1 MKKILLLLIL
11 FYCVSSIMAQGIKVQ
26 FNTVNGYG
34 NNLYLD
40 NLTLGT
46 RFNTDVAVLNIE
58 NIIKDTS
65 YSIGSSPFVI
75 SPVVTFINVGKLNI
89 TSSFNV
95 TMTVIP
101 GSYSSTKSISSL
113 NSGLSTAVTFD
124 NLTITPGQQ
133 INITVT
139 ANLTGDQNP
148 SNNTLTQSSLYL
160 PGFLRKVLLEE
171 FTSSTCGPCAANN
184 PTIDAFVHN
193 KFDSLVA
200 IKYHM
205 NWPSPGNDPMY
216 LYNPQQQ
223 NDRRTY
229 YGVNAVPTVIM
240 DGVVRPEYPYTL
252 PNSLPDAF
260 NSRKVKGTP
269 INLSVTNT
277 RIPGDTI
284 RADITL
290 TISSN
295 LPAGQYFMRVHA
307 IERVVRYSTPPG
319 TNGEKD
325 FYDVFRRAYPNSEGT
340 QIPTAAGTYNFVIKY
355 PIDRQVWVDSLI
367 YTAVFVQNNVTK
379 EVLNSAKSRNYTES
393 NFVYTV
399 PKNTSVQKP
408 IIAFNFI
415 EANNAQL
422 IENNNPVISN
432 NFYYELFDGQF
443 PADGWS
449 ISNPDGG
456 ITFAQFTGANG
467 PSLGGN
473 KSIKMDFY
481 SYSTTNQ
488 NDFLYSRVY
497 SGLNEFDSLKFD
509 YAHANYPG
517 YTDRLIV
524 KLSLDGGVTYPH
536 TIFDKSG
543 ASLATA
549 GSSSN
554 SFIPTSPSQWA
565 TFSYSLMQVIPVE
578 LTSFEA
584 KANGLDVEL
593 NWTTATEI
601 NNHGFEIQRKL
612 TDDFVTVGFV
622 KGNGHSTSL
631 KKYSFT
637 DKELIEGNYVYRLKQ
652 IDYNGAYHY
661 SQEVE
666 VIVTGLNTY
675 FLEQNYPN
683 PFSATGKS
691 ASGGNPATTIRFNL
705 GENSNVTLKVYNSL
719 GEEIKILYSGKMNAG
734 KNEIVFD
741 AANLSSG
748 IYFYRIEALGENGST
763 FVSTKKMLINK

>member
-1 MKKILLLLIL
+1 
-11 FYCVSSIMAQGIKVQ
+11 
-26 FNTVNGYG
+26 
-34 NNLYLD
+34 
-40 NLTLGT
+40 
-46 RFNTDVAVLNIE
+46 
-58 NIIKDTS
+58 
-65 YSIGSSPFVI
+65 
-75 SPVVTFINVGKLNI
+75 
-89 TSSFNV
+89 
-95 TMTVIP
+95 
-101 GSYSSTKSISSL
+101 
-113 NSGLSTAVTFD
+113 
-124 NLTITPGQQ
+124 
-133 INITVT
+133 
-139 ANLTGDQNP
+139 
-148 SNNTLTQSSLYL
+148 
-160 PGFLRKVLLEE
+160 
-171 FTSSTCGPCAANN
+171 
-184 PTIDAFVHN
+184 
-193 KFDSLVA
+193 
-200 IKYHM
+200 
-205 NWPSPGNDPMY
+205 
-216 LYNPQQQ
+216 
-223 NDRRTY
+223 
-229 YGVNAVPTVIM
+229 
-240 DGVVRPEYPYTL
+240 
-252 PNSLPDAF
+252 
-260 NSRKVKGTP
+260 
-269 INLSVTNT
+269 
-277 RIPGDTI
+277 
-284 RADITL
+284 
-290 TISSN
+290 
-295 LPAGQYFMRVHA
+295 
-307 IERVVRYSTPPG
+307 
-319 TNGEKD
+319 
-325 FYDVFRRAYPNSEGT
+325 
-340 QIPTAAGTYNFVIKY
+340 
-355 PIDRQVWVDSLI
+355 
-367 YTAVFVQNNVTK
+367 
-379 EVLNSAKSRNYTES
+379 LNSAKSRNYTES
-393 NFVYTV
+393 NFVYTA

>member
-1 MKKILLLLIL
+1 MKKMLLFLLTI
-11 FYCVSSIMAQGIKVQ
+11 FCTVTVYGQGIKVQ

-34 NNLYLD
+34 NNLYID

-46 RFNTDVAVLNIE
+46 QFNVDVAVVSID

-65 YSIGSSPFVI
+65 YAIGSTPFI
-75 SPVVTFINVGKLNI
+75 IAPIVTFINLGKLNI
-89 TSSFNV
+89 TSPFNV
-95 TMTVIP
+95 TMTVTP
-101 GSYSSTKSISSL
+101 GTYSSTKSIPSL
-113 NSGLSTAVTFD
+113 NRGLSTTVTFD

-133 INITVT
+133 LNITVT
-139 ANLTGDQNP
+139 ANLTGDENP
-148 SNNTLTQSSLYL
+148 PNNTLTQTTLYL
-160 PGFLRKVLLEE
+160 PGFARKVLLEE
-171 FTSSTCGPCAANN
+171 FTSSTCAPCAANN

-193 KFDSLVA
+193 KFDSIVA

-223 NDRRTY
+223 TDRRTY
-229 YGVNAVPTVIM
+229 YGINAVPSVIM

-260 NSRKVKGTP
+260 NSRKTKGTP

-307 IERVVRYSTPPG
+307 IERVVRYATPPG

-325 FYDVFRRAYPNSEGT
+325 FYDVFRRAYPNSQGT
-340 QIPTAAGTYNFVIKY
+340 QIPTTAGTYNYTIKY
-355 PIDRQVWVDSLI
+355 PLDLQVWVDSLI
-367 YTAVFVQNNVTK
+367 YTAVFVQNDATK
-379 EVLNSAKSRNYTES
+379 EILNAAKSRNYTVE
-393 NFVYTV
+393 NFVYEEPENLST
-399 PKNTSVQKP
+399 PKPVV
-408 IIAFNFI
+408 AFNFI
-415 EANNAQL
+415 EANNSYL
-422 IENNNPVISN
+422 IENNNPVFSN

-443 PADGWS
+443 PAPGWS

-467 PSLGGN
+467 PSFGGN

-481 SYSTTNQ
+481 SYSATNQ

-497 SGLNEFDSLKFD
+497 TGLNEFDSLKFD

-524 KLSLDGGVTYPH
+524 KLSLDGGATYPH

-549 GSSSN
+549 GSTTSS
-554 SFIPTSPSQWA
+554 FTPTSAAQWV

-578 LTSFEA
+578 LTLFEA
-584 KANGLDVEL
+584 KVNGLDVEL
-593 NWTTATEI
+593 NWATATET
-601 NNHGFEIQRKL
+601 NNYGFEIQRKYGE
-612 TDDFVTVGFV
+612 DFITIGFV
-622 KGNGHSTSL
+622 KGAGHSTAL
-631 KKYSFT
+631 RKYSFT
-637 DKELIEGNYVYRLKQ
+637 DKQLNQGSYVYRLKQ
-652 IDYNGAYHY
+652 IDFNGAYHY

-666 VIVTGLNTY
+666 VLVAGPKVY
-675 FLEQNYPN
+675 FIEQNFPN
-683 PFSATGKS
+683 PF
-691 ASGGNPATTIRFNL
+691 NPETMIRFNL
-705 GENSNVTLKVYNSL
+705 ATSSTVTLKVYNNL
-719 GEEIKILYSGKMNAG
+719 GEEIKTLFSGKMNAG
-734 KNEIVFD
+734 RNEISFD
-741 AANLSSG
+741 GTGLSSG
-748 IYFYRIEALGENGST
+748 IYIYRIEAIGDDGSIFT
-763 FVSTKKMLINK
+763 SAKKMNLIK

>member
-1 MKKILLLLIL
+1 MKKMLLFSLYFLCAFSVL
-11 FYCVSSIMAQGIKVQ
+11 AQEIKVQ

-34 NNLYLD
+34 NNLYID

-46 RFNTDVAVLNIE
+46 QFNTDVAVVSID

-65 YSIGSSPFVI
+65 YAIGSNPFVI
-75 SPVVTFINVGKLNI
+75 APKVSFINLGKQNI
-89 TSSFNV
+89 TSPFNV
-95 TMTVIP
+95 TMTVTP
-101 GSYSSTKSISSL
+101 GTYSSTKSIPSL
-113 NSGLSTAVTFD
+113 NSGLSTLVTFD

-133 INITVT
+133 INISVT
-139 ANLTGDQNP
+139 ASLTGDQNP

-193 KFDSLVA
+193 KFDSLVP

-216 LYNPQQQ
+216 LYNPQQAT
-223 NDRRTY
+223 DRRTY
-229 YGVNAVPTVIM
+229 YGINAVPTVVM

-260 NSRKVKGTP
+260 NSRKTKGTP
-269 INLSVTNT
+269 VNLSVTNT

-284 RADITL
+284 KADITL

-295 LPAGQYFMRVHA
+295 LPAGQYYMRVHA
-307 IERVVRYSTPPG
+307 IERVVRYATPPG

-340 QIPTAAGTYNFVIKY
+340 QIPTTAGTYTFTIKY
-355 PIDRQVWVDSLI
+355 PIDKTVWVDSLI

-393 NFVYTV
+393 EFVYEE
-399 PKNTSVQKP
+399 PENLSAPKP
-408 IIAFNFI
+408 IIAFDFI
-415 EANNAQL
+415 EANNAYL
-422 IENNNPVISN
+422 IQNDNPVFSN

-443 PADGWS
+443 PAAGWS
-449 ISNPDGG
+449 INNPDGG
-456 ITFAQFTGANG
+456 ITFTQFTGANG

-473 KSIKMDFY
+473 KAIKMDFY

-488 NDFLYSRVY
+488 NDFLYSRTY
-497 SGLNEFDSLKFD
+497 TGLNEFDSLKFD

-524 KLSLDGGVTYPH
+524 KLSLDGGATYPH

-549 GSSSN
+549 GSSSS
-554 SFIPTSPSQWA
+554 SFTPTSPSQWA
-565 TFSYSLMQVIPVE
+565 TFSYSLMQAIPVE

-584 KANGLDVEL
+584 QANGLDVEL
-593 NWTTATEI
+593 SWATATET
-601 NNHGFEIQRKL
+601 NNYGFEIQRKYGE
-612 TDDFVTVGFV
+612 DFITVGFV
-622 KGNGHSTSL
+622 KGSGHSTSV

-637 DKELIEGNYVYRLKQ
+637 DKQLNEGTYTYRLKQ
-652 IDYNGAYHY
+652 IDFSGAYHY

-666 VIVTGLNTY
+666 VLIAGPKVY
-675 FLEQNYPN
+675 FIEQNFPN
-683 PFSATGKS
+683 PF
-691 ASGGNPATTIRFNL
+691 NPVTMIRFNL
-705 GENSNVTLKVYNSL
+705 ATSSNITLKVYNNL
-719 GEEIKILYSGKMNAG
+719 GEEIKTLFSGKMNAG
-734 KNEIVFD
+734 KNEIAFD
-741 AANLSSG
+741 GTGLSSG
-748 IYFYRIEALGENGST
+748 IYIYRIEAIGDDGSIFT
-763 FVSTKKMLINK
+763 SAKKMNLMK

>member
-1 MKKILLLLIL
+1 MKRLSILFLLLICT
-11 FYCVSSIMAQGIKVQ
+11 FEISAQGIRVQ

-34 NNLYLD
+34 NNLYID

-46 RFNTDVAVLNIE
+46 QFNIDVAVASID

-65 YSIGSSPFVI
+65 YAIGTTPFVI
-75 SPVVTFINVGKLNI
+75 TPRVSFINLGKLNI

-95 TMTVIP
+95 TMNVTP
-101 GSYSSTKSISSL
+101 GTYSSTKSITSL
-113 NSGLSTAVTFD
+113 NSGQSTTVSFD

-133 INITVT
+133 INLSVT
-139 ANLTGDQNP
+139 ANLPGDQNL

-171 FTSSTCGPCAANN
+171 FTSSTCAPCASNN
-184 PTIDAFVHN
+184 PTIDNFVHN
-193 KFDSLVA
+193 KFDSIVA

-216 LYNPQQQ
+216 LYNPTQ
-223 NDRRTY
+223 NTERRTY
-229 YGVNAVPTVIM
+229 YSVNAVPHVIM
-240 DGVVRPEYPYTL
+240 DGLVKPDYPYTL
-252 PNSLPDAF
+252 PHSLPNAF
-260 NSRKVKGTP
+260 DSRKTIGTP
-269 INLSVTNT
+269 VNLSVTNT

-307 IERVVRYSTPPG
+307 IERVIRYATPPG

-325 FYDVFRRAYPNSEGT
+325 FYDVFRRAYPNSQGT
-340 QIPTAAGTYNFVIKY
+340 QIPTAAGTYNYSIKY
-355 PIDRQVWVDSLI
+355 PLDRQVWVDSLI
-367 YTAVFVQNNVTK
+367 YTAVFVQNDATK
-379 EVLNSAKSRNYTES
+379 EVLNAAKSRNFPIE
-393 NFVYTV
+393 NFVYQE
-399 PKNTSVQKP
+399 PENLATSKP
-408 IIAFNFI
+408 IVAFDFI
-415 EANNAQL
+415 EANNSYL
-422 IENNNPVISN
+422 IENNNNPLLSN

-443 PADGWS
+443 PAEGWS
-449 ISNPDGG
+449 INNPDGG

-467 PSLGGN
+467 PSFGGN

-481 SYSTTNQ
+481 SYSSTNQ

-497 SGLNEFDSLKFD
+497 TGLNEFDSLKFE

-524 KLSLDGGVTYPH
+524 KLSLDGGATYPH

-543 ASLATA
+543 ASLATT
-549 GSSSN
+549 GSSTS
-554 SFIPTSPSQWA
+554 SFTPTLPSQWV

-578 LTSFEA
+578 LTSFTA
-584 KANGLDVEL
+584 VANALDVQL

-601 NNHGFEIQRKL
+601 NNHGFEIQRKYN
-612 TDDFVTVGFV
+612 DDFVTIGFV
-622 KGNGHSTSL
+622 KGAGHSTSI

-637 DKELIEGNYVYRLKQ
+637 DKQLNEGTYTYRLKQ

-661 SQEVE
+661 SNEVE
-666 VIVTGLNTY
+666 VLISEPKVY
-675 FLEQNYPN
+675 FIEQNYPN
-683 PFSATGKS
+683 PF
-691 ASGGNPATTIRFNL
+691 NPETTIRFNL
-705 GENSNVTLKVYNSL
+705 AISSNLTLKVYNSL
-719 GEEIKILYSGKMNAG
+719 GEEIKTLFTGKMNTG
-734 KNEIVFD
+734 RNEVIFD
-741 AANLSSG
+741 GSDLSSG
-748 IYFYRIEALGENGST
+748 IYIYRIEAIGDDGTVFS
-763 FVSTKKMLINK
+763 SAKKMNLIK

>member
-1 MKKILLLLIL
+1 MKKISL
-11 FYCVSSIMAQGIKVQ
+11 FVFLTLCAMSVYAQGIRVQ

-34 NNLYLD
+34 NNLYID
-40 NLTLGT
+40 NLTIGT
-46 RFNTDVAVLNIE
+46 QFNTDVAVLSIE

-65 YSIGSSPFVI
+65 YAIGTTSFVVAPKV
-75 SPVVTFINVGKLNI
+75 SFINLGKLNI

-95 TMTVIP
+95 TMTVSP
-101 GSYSSTKSISSL
+101 GTYSSTKSISSL
-113 NSGLSTAVTFD
+113 ASGQSTIVTFD

-133 INITVT
+133 INVTVT
-139 ANLTGDQNP
+139 ANLAGDQNP
-148 SNNTLTQSSLYL
+148 SNNTLTQNSLYL
-160 PGFLRKVLLEE
+160 PGFARKVLLEE

-216 LYNPQQQ
+216 LYNPTQAT
-223 NDRRTY
+223 DRRTY
-229 YGVNAVPTVIM
+229 YSVNAVPTVIM

-260 NSRKVKGTP
+260 NSRKTKGTP
-269 INLSVTNT
+269 VNLSVTNT

-290 TISSN
+290 TISSP

-307 IERVVRYSTPPG
+307 IERVVRYASPPG

-325 FYDVFRRAYPNSEGT
+325 FYDVFRKAYPNSQGI
-340 QIPTAAGTYNFVIKY
+340 QIPTAAGTYNYTVKY
-355 PIDRQVWVDSLI
+355 PLDLQVWVDSLI
-367 YTAVFVQNNVTK
+367 YTAVFVQNDFTK
-379 EVLNSAKSRNYTES
+379 EVLNAAKSRNYTAD
-393 NFVYTV
+393 NFVYEEPENLST
-399 PKNTSVQKP
+399 PKP
-408 IIAFNFI
+408 IVAFDFI
-415 EANNAQL
+415 ESNNAAI
-422 IENNNPVISN
+422 IENNNPLISN

-443 PADGWS
+443 PASGWS

-467 PSLGGN
+467 PSFGGN

-481 SYSTTNQ
+481 SYSATNQ
-488 NDFLYSRVY
+488 NDYLYSRVFT
-497 SGLNEFDSLKFD
+497 GLNEFDSLKFD

-524 KLSLDGGVTYPH
+524 KLSLDGGATYPH

-549 GSSSN
+549 GSSSS
-554 SFIPTSPSQWA
+554 SFTPTSASQWA
-565 TFSYSLMQVIPVE
+565 TFSYPLMQVIPVE

-584 KANGLDVEL
+584 RANGLDVEL
-593 NWTTATEI
+593 NWTTATET
-601 NNHGFEIQRKL
+601 NNYGFEIQRKYGE
-612 TDDFVTVGFV
+612 DFITVGFV
-622 KGNGHSTSL
+622 KGSGHSTSI
-631 KKYSFT
+631 KKYNFT
-637 DKELIEGNYVYRLKQ
+637 DKQLNEGAYTYRLKQ
-652 IDYNGAYHY
+652 IDYNGAYHF

-666 VIVTGLNTY
+666 VLVTGPKVY
-675 FLEQNYPN
+675 FIEQNYPN
-683 PFSATGKS
+683 PF
-691 ASGGNPATTIRFNL
+691 NPETVIRFNL
-705 GENSNVTLKVYNSL
+705 ATSSNVTLKVYNNL
-719 GEEIKILYSGKMNAG
+719 GEEIKTLFSGKMNAG
-734 KNEIVFD
+734 RNQVSFD
-741 AANLSSG
+741 GSGLSSG
-748 IYFYRIEALGENGST
+748 IYIYRIEAVGDDGTIFTSA
-763 FVSTKKMLINK
+763 KKMNLIK